1 MRLSI
6 MILILSVSTGS
17 ILSAEEAFE
26 NLIDRNNDFA
36 FSFFSKISEKEKENV
51 FISPFSISTA
61 LAMTYEGARWTTA
74 WEMGRVMRFNK
85 SREHSHKEFTE
96 LLGFYRN
103 LKHNFLSIANAA
115 VAQEKYEFLPSYFE
129 SLEAYNALLKSAD
142 FYNDENR
149 EKARKMI
156 NQWAYDNTN
165 GKIEELLNQTA
176 LNALTR
182 LVLLNAIHFKADWQI
197 PFPVEN
203 TVTLPFHSPGT
214 KTEAEFM
221 HVREKFSY
229 YQNEDVQMIELN
241 YLDSIASMFI
251 ILPSHEIDFN
261 EFLSNFGRDYFYDAI
276 DNSQEVTVELSLPKF
291 KLDTEYE
298 LKEYFIEMG
307 MIRAFNVNANF
318 SGMTGKRDLL
328 IDEVIH
334 KAFIEIDEKGTEAA
348 AATAV
353 IMREKSAPR
362 PIGMNVNRPFV
373 FLIRE
378 NVKGS
383 ILFIGKIT
391 NPNN

>member
-1 MRLSI
+1 MRLII
-6 MILILSVSTGS
+6 MIIILSVSTGN
-17 ILSAEEAFE
+17 IINAEESFE

-36 FSFFSKISEKEKENV
+36 FDFFIKISEKQKENV

-61 LAMTYEGARWTTA
+61 LAMTYEGARWATA
-74 WEMGRVMRFNK
+74 LEMSRVMRFSK

-149 EKARKMI
+149 EKARKAI
-156 NQWAYDNTN
+156 NQWASDNTN
-165 GKIEELLNQTA
+165 GKIEELLNETA

-203 TVTLPFHSPGT
+203 TVKLPFHSPES
-214 KTEAEFM
+214 KIEADFM
-221 HVREKFSY
+221 HVREKFKY
-229 YQNEDVQMIELN
+229 YQNDEVQMIEIN
-241 YLDSIASMFI
+241 YKDSIASMFV

-261 EFLSNFGRDYFYDAI
+261 EFLGSFNRDFFYEAVKE
-276 DNSQEVTVELSLPKF
+276 SQEITVELGLPKF

-298 LKEYFIEMG
+298 LKEYFLEMG

-318 SGMTGKRDLL
+318 SGMTGKKDLM

-353 IMREKSAPR
+353 VMREKSAPR
-362 PIGMNVNRPFV
+362 PVGMNVNRPFI